1 MKRASVL
8 LKAGWKTLDKKQTLL
23 GNWIM
28 GSRSCRWHHQS
39 PRRPS
44 SHLFVANPQLLGPGA
59 KNEERG
65 VRWGGGILL
74 LYSSRGGLKVTIIIA
89 ITITI
94 TSTITIIK
102 RGIEEKHEKIVQCF
116 STEGA
121 MKMALESSSSSTF
134 IYNNHHQNH
143 NLYHHHH
150 HQSSRPNI
158 TLTITSIICLQDD
171 LLVCFSPHRH
181 QSSIQSNITL
191 HHSWVSFPRFKTIR
205 SLGQMCVVC
214 KFWAC

>member
-1 MKRASVL
+1 MNRVL
-8 LKAGWKTLDKKQTLL
+8 LKAGWKTFDEKQTLL

-74 LYSSRGGLKVTIIIA
+74 LYSSRRGLEV
-89 ITITI
+89 TITI
-94 TSTITIIK
+94 TITIIK
-102 RGIEEKHEKIVQCF
+102 RGIEEKHEKIFQCF

-191 HHSWVSFPRFKTIR
+191 HHSWVSFHRFCLR
-205 SLGQMCVVC
+205 LSDLLGKCV
-214 KFWAC
+214 